1 MTEKKIS
8 KILKFYKKRVAEEES
23 LYNEKLT
30 SLDNNVDNFVERKPN
45 GLIFELKDSLN
56 KIYDT
61 SNIFL
66 GSNKIPLFIRR
77 AINRIFRAILLP
89 FFNAQREFNSQMVHL
104 LNEYIEFNE
113 EDRLLQKEIY
123 SSLIQF
129 AQRIIAMVD
138 AKAIKTNHEN
148 IKLLLDYQKEMQEEL
163 KNLREILM
171 ISYEALDRKLLSFI
185 ASRSVDKED
194 FTGSVAKE
202 GKDVRLAHAK
212 SISENIFSQYFAFFN
227 NTRGDEAL
235 IKERHKNYL
244 KYIGKF
250 GMVLDI
256 GCGRGEFL
264 ELLKEN
270 GIDAYGI
277 DINPEMVKRC
287 KEKNLDAR
295 QEEMIE
301 HLTKVPED
309 SLELIMCSY
318 VIEHISFNLWFDF
331 LKLSRRALMAGGLLI
346 IETLNPRSLFGMIE
360 WYWKDPTHYNPV
372 YPEYFIHLLELVG
385 FHDISI
391 SYYNE
396 VPTDILLLQDSM
408 RDSIHQENI
417 NKLNNF
423 LFKPTEYSIIA
434 FK

>member
-1 MTEKKIS
+1 MIDKKIS
-8 KILKFYKKRVAEEES
+8 KIIKFYKKRVAEEQF

-30 SLDNNVDNFVERKPN
+30 SLDDNVNNFVGQKPN
-45 GLIFELKDSLN
+45 ELLLGLKDSLN
-56 KIYDT
+56 EIYDT

-66 GSNKIPLFIRR
+66 GTHKIPLFIRR
-77 AINRIFRAILLP
+77 AINRVFHIILSP
-89 FFNAQREFNSQMVHL
+89 FFNAQREFNSQVVHL

-113 EDRLLQKEIY
+113 KNRILQAEIY
-123 SSLIQF
+123 SSLIKF
-129 AQRIIAMVD
+129 AQRIIAIID
-138 AKAIKTNHEN
+138 AKTIKSNHEN
-148 IKLLLDYQKEMQEEL
+148 IKLLLDYQKAIQEEL
-163 KNLREILM
+163 KNLQEVLM

-185 ASRSVDKED
+185 ACQSIEKADSVRDY
-194 FTGSVAKE
+194 AKE
-202 GKDVRLAHAK
+202 RKDIEIARAK
-212 SISENIFSQYFAFFN
+212 SFSENIFSQCFAFFN
-227 NTRGDEAL
+227 NTRRDEAL

-270 GIDAYGI
+270 GIAAYGI

-287 KEKNLDAR
+287 KEKKLDAR
-295 QEEMIE
+295 QEEMVE

-309 SLELIMCSY
+309 SLELIMCSH

-331 LKLSRRALMAGGLLI
+331 LKLAKRALMTGGLLI
-346 IETLNPRSLFGMIE
+346 IEALNPRSLFGMIE

-385 FHDISI
+385 LRDISI

-396 VPTDILLLQDSM
+396 VPTNILLLPNDIK
-408 RDSIHQENI
+408 DSIHQENI